1 MEAAVQQANAEARR
15 AQEHAATA
23 RVPVPPRESRFMSG
37 RQRLRIIACDPGR
50 KADPFGIVFMDWHAS
65 QADAEKRGAINAAP
79 GQHLSSAAKPCIVVH
94 EAVQFIRRPYSQVAK
109 EVGRMARQ
117 VHPDLVLVESNGEGG
132 QRAIDAFRAQGIQRI
147 AAVACAGENCSEAT
161 MRAGTAYS
169 KPAIVQYAQ
178 AKLGSRSVVWGESDS
193 LGELR
198 QQLREFVWRRTPS
211 GTKTYARQR
220 GRHDDLAMAF
230 LLGCSAARRAEY
242 EWAIGEGGRRLAAE
256 QEADARERERQAQA
270 DAAPRQP
277 SGTPPEEQAAIP
289 KALAATAA
297 RRAKGTMPPVPGA

>member
-1 MEAAVQQANAEARR
+1 MAAAVEQANEEARR
-15 AQEHAATA
+15 AQAHAATA
-23 RVPVPPRESRFMSG
+23 HMPYPPRQSRLMSD
-37 RQRLRIIACDPGR
+37 RQRLRVIACDPGR

-65 QADAEKRGAINAAP
+65 QTDAEKRGAINAAP
-79 GQHLSSAAKPCIVVH
+79 GQHQSDAKPCIVVH
-94 EAVQFIRRPYSQVAK
+94 EAVQFIRRPYAQVAK
-109 EVGRMARQ
+109 EVARMARQ

-132 QRAIDAFRAQGIQRI
+132 QRALEAFRARGIQRV
-147 AAVACAGENCSEAT
+147 AAVACAGEACSEET
-161 MRAGTAYS
+161 MRGGTAYS
-169 KPAIVQYAQ
+169 KPAIVQYVQ
-178 AKLGSRSVVWGESDS
+178 SKLGSRSVVWGESDT

-198 QQLREFVWRRTPS
+198 QQLREFVWRRTPA

-242 EWAIGEGGRRLAAE
+242 EWAMNEGGRRLAAE
-256 QEADARERERQAQA
+256 QEEAALERERQARA

-277 SGTPPEEQAAIP
+277 DSTAEQEQAAVP

-297 RRAKGTMPPVPGA
+297 RRAKGTMPPVPSA